1 MENENMS
8 EEEKKAFFADNKEKE
23 EIRKEKAEQKAA
35 QAKQKGI
42 VKEILSW
49 VEVILV
55 SLALAWF
62 IGTFIIMNAYIPSGS
77 MENTLK
83 EGDKVIGNRL
93 AYKFSEPERGDI
105 IMFKFP
111 DDESRDF
118 IKRVIGLPGETVT
131 VKAGKVYINDSEV
144 PLTEDYLKEEPFE
157 ADFGPYEVPAGHY
170 FVMGDNRN
178 GSNDSRYWNN
188 PYVSEDEILA
198 KAVIRWMPKVTILK

>member
-1 MENENMS
+1 MGNEKLT
-8 EEEKKAFFADNKEKE
+8 EEEKSAFLVDEDTKKEIISK
-23 EIRKEKAEQKAA
+23 KAED
-35 QAKQKGI
+35 AKTREKGKSI

-62 IGTFIIMNAYIPSGS
+62 IGSFIIMNAYIPSGS
-77 MENTLK
+77 MENTLT

-118 IKRVIGLPGETVT
+118 IKRIIGLPGETVT
-131 VKAGKVYINDSEV
+131 IKAGQVYIGDSKI
-144 PLTEDYLKEEPFE
+144 PLTEDYLKETPAEL
-157 ADFGPYEVPAGHY
+157 DFGPYEVPEGHY

-178 GSNDSRYWNN
+178 SSNDSRYWNN
-188 PYVSEDEILA
+188 SFVAEDKILA